1 MISTWMS
8 GNKTKSFSIKKN
20 ISSLSQEI
28 LTKEKIVQRII
39 DQKQVLRQSYID
51 GMVELRKGKINELI
65 GIDNNQNNFTS
76 SMDYLDSEEDILSH
90 EIAILSDRRAQLI
103 KNLIDQ
109 SATSFIPKK
118 TILTLIAIVLF
129 SLSSVLLLS
138 HKHLL
143 FNQPL
148 PEKAVQD

>member
-8 GNKTKSFSIKKN
+8 GNKTKPFSITKN

-51 GMVELRKGKINELI
+51 GMVALRKGKINELS

-76 SMDYLDSEEDILSH
+76 SMDYLDSEEGILSH
-90 EIAILSDRRAQLI
+90 EIAMLSDRRAQLI

-118 TILTLIAIVLF
+118 TIVTLIAIVLF
-129 SLSSVLLLS
+129 SLSSLLLLS
-138 HKHLL
+138 QKHLL

-148 PEKAVQD
+148 PERAVQD